1 MQSKQIRILINGRTS
16 SNELL
21 MQQLGVLA
29 HQFSAQIDFC
39 DSTERDVELMFG
51 LEDHTASIK
60 SEIPTSTSQHQ
71 HQSFNTDRG
80 DQLAAVLIQDTDF
93 NQGNLDNTNQSEQ
106 LPFHESVHHNQ
117 ILWDSI
123 QQILLENE
131 IDSVVFLTIPSGLNE
146 AVVYQV
152 SKALDLNVFILN
164 QSPIADRFF
173 SFQSI
178 SDCGNYDQ
186 DAEYETDDQQSI
198 VDFSSIRRKEHKQSN
213 YQGYNLSDVF
223 RVIRFLLKAN
233 PLKLFHPAYILR
245 HVKGLHDAPAD
256 ISKWKDP
263 FSKFF
268 YCSSVSY
275 FEFLTN
281 HHAGKIDLNQKYV
294 YFTLQTL
301 KELHCELLIHQFGDQ
316 LMALEQLASLV
327 PKDCKIFVK
336 SAPGRD
342 ADYLTPMFFH
352 RIKRILNVVR
362 LPSHVEHERLI
373 DQSEF
378 VATVNSQKGWE
389 ALCRGK
395 KVLIFGN
402 PWYQHLPGAFKYRDK
417 FEYLDIAEAEFNQS
431 EFQHQTNCL
440 IGQSHVGRLPARND
454 SESVVTETD
463 DNAQHVAET
472 IFNLVSGRIKPTF
485 QSSSN

>member
-1 MQSKQIRILINGRTS
+1 M
-16 SNELL
+16 L
-21 MQQLGVLA
+21 MQQLEALA
-29 HQFSAQIDFC
+29 HQFSAQINFC
-39 DSTERDVELMFG
+39 NSAEKDVELMFD
-51 LEDHTASIK
+51 LENHASSIK
-60 SEIPTSTSQHQ
+60 PETPTGTGQYQ
-71 HQSFNTDRG
+71 HQSFNSDRG

-93 NQGNLDNTNQSEQ
+93 NRNDLDSTHQIKQ

-123 QQILLENE
+123 QQILLEKE
-131 IDSVVFLTIPSGLNE
+131 IDSVVFLTIPGGLNE
-146 AVVYQV
+146 AVIYQV

-186 DAEYETDDQQSI
+186 DTEFATEDQQSI
-198 VDFSSIRRKEHKQSN
+198 VDFSSNHQKKAPQRSN
-213 YQGYNLSDVF
+213 SQGCNLSNVF
-223 RVIRFLLKAN
+223 RVSRFLLKAN
-233 PLKLFHPAYILR
+233 PLKLFNPAYILR
-245 HVKGLHDAPAD
+245 HAKGLHDAPAD

-281 HHAGKIDLNQKYV
+281 QQAGEIDLNQKYV
-294 YFTLQTL
+294 YFPLQTH

-336 SAPGRD
+336 NAPDRD

-362 LPSHVEHERLI
+362 LPSHVDHERLTE
-373 DQSEF
+373 QSEF
-378 VATVNSQKGWE
+378 VATVNSQEGWE
-389 ALCRGK
+389 ALCGGK

-431 EFQHQTNCL
+431 EFQRQFNCL
-440 IGQSHVGRLPARND
+440 IGQSHVGRLPTRND

-463 DNAQHVAET
+463 DNAQRVAET
-472 IFNLVSGRIKPTF
+472 IFNLVSGQIKPTF
-485 QSSSN
+485 QSS

>member
-1 MQSKQIRILINGRTS
+1 MQSNQVRILINGRTS

-21 MQQLGVLA
+21 KQQLEVLA
-29 HQFSAQIDFC
+29 HQYSAQIYFS

-60 SEIPTSTSQHQ
+60 SETPTSASQHQ
-71 HQSFNTDRG
+71 HQSFNSDRG

-93 NQGNLDNTNQSEQ
+93 NQGNLDNTNQTENLS
-106 LPFHESVHHNQ
+106 FHESVHHNQ

-146 AVVYQV
+146 AVIYQV
-152 SKALDLNVFILN
+152 SKALDLKVFILN
-164 QSPIADRFF
+164 QSPIADRYF

-186 DAEYETDDQQSI
+186 DAEFATEDQQSI
-198 VDFSSIRRKEHKQSN
+198 DDFSSNIRKEPKQSN
-213 YQGYNLSDVF
+213 CQGYNLSDIF
-223 RVIRFLLKAN
+223 RVSRFLLKAN
-233 PLKLFHPAYILR
+233 PLKLLNPAYILR
-245 HVKGLHDAPAD
+245 HAKGLHEAPAD
-256 ISKWKDP
+256 MSKWKDP

-294 YFTLQTL
+294 YFPLQTL

-316 LMALEQLASLV
+316 MLALELLASIV

-336 SAPGRD
+336 SAPSRD

-362 LPSHVEHERLI
+362 LPSDVESERLI
-373 DQSEF
+373 EQSEF
-378 VATVNSQKGWE
+378 VATVNSQEGWE
-389 ALCRGK
+389 SLWRGK
-395 KVLIFGN
+395 KVLIFGS
-402 PWYQHLPGAFKYRDK
+402 PWYRNLPGAYKYRDK
-417 FEYLDIAEAEFNQS
+417 FEYLDISEAEFDHS
-431 EFQHQTNCL
+431 EFEHQVNCL
-440 IGQSHVGRLPARND
+440 IGQAHVGQLSVWNGSD
-454 SESVVTETD
+454 SVVTESN
-463 DNAQHVAET
+463 DNAQRIAET
-472 IFNLVSGRIKPTF
+472 IFDLVFGQVKPTF
-485 QSSSN
+485 QSSSS